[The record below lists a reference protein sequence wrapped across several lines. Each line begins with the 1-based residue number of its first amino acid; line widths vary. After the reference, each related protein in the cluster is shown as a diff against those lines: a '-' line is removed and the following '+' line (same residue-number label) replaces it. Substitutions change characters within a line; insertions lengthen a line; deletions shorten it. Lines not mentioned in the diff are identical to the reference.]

1 MSKDAHQSIVRE
13 LTDENSEKQF
23 RIKTLEGKLQAL
35 KIQVTLSLHIIAALC
50 NSVATFRFLS

>member
-35 KIQVTLSLHIIAALC
+35 KIQVTLSLHTIAAL
-50 NSVATFRFLS
+50 